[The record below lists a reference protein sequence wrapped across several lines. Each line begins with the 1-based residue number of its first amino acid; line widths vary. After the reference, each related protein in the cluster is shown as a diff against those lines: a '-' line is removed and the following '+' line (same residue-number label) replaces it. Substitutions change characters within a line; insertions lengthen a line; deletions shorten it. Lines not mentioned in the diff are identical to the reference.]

1 MVLSKSTPN
10 WLDADH
16 RKVIKMIIAYCYKV
30 PTSKKC
36 GWKINRKITEEMITK
51 R

>member
-16 RKVIKMIIAYCYKV
+16 RKVIKMIIAYCL
-30 PTSKKC
+30 TSKSVAY
-36 GWKINRKITEEMITK
+36 KIKKKWEKDM
-51 R
+51 